1 MFCVHKNRPWRDVSY
16 AVQAD
21 GGPVYRSKQMVVAYT
36 TLIRIYTNCQPK
48 VLAVLPMGAKLN
60 EMFRMR
66 GGYSRAAITGVV
78 DRLERRP
85 AMAAFV
91 KAARAHLLWIAFI

>member
-36 TLIRIYTNCQPK
+36 TQT
-48 VLAVLPMGAKLN
+48 
-60 EMFRMR
+60 
-66 GGYSRAAITGVV
+66 T
-78 DRLERRP
+78 
-85 AMAAFV
+85 
-91 KAARAHLLWIAFI
+91 RAHAYHPRTRKKGYAQHLPREPRHSASHYQDIRVTTCPI

>member
-1 MFCVHKNRPWRDVSY
+1 M
-16 AVQAD
+16 
-21 GGPVYRSKQMVVAYT
+21 
-36 TLIRIYTNCQPK
+36 
-48 VLAVLPMGAKLN
+48 LPMGAKLN